1 MSEMYSVCI
10 NKTTP
15 HRFTVKLNCREQFTT
30 TWKELHFYYI
40 MYYYRKKHM
49 DYSQKKT
56 ARLTLT
62 VLYITI
68 CFSEYQETD

>member
-40 MYYYRKKHM
+40 IYY
-49 DYSQKKT
+49 SIN
-56 ARLTLT
+56 
-62 VLYITI
+62 LYIESDISIMFSRI
-68 CFSEYQETD
+68 CFYSNNIFIVLLS